1 MDHPDNFLNIIFHK
15 ASSLGDDLGLCAG
28 FEENGEMISF
38 ADHVM
43 KWLPEFALN
52 HSELNEIGHHNAM
65 RMTKK
70 SSANCLQYD
79 EIWLTR

>member
-1 MDHPDNFLNIIFHK
+1 
-15 ASSLGDDLGLCAG
+15 
-28 FEENGEMISF
+28 MISF

-52 HSELNEIGHHNAM
+52 HSELNEKGHHNAM

-70 SSANCLQYD
+70 QRKLSTIRRNMAHAVSLDKYCFTL
-79 EIWLTR
+79 